1 MTPKLGKEGGAF
13 AAPKALTEAALGDPD
28 RAAELLLWKANAWVL
43 ERLKR
48 PVPPHTASDF

>member
-1 MTPKLGKEGGAF
+1 MTAKIDKEGGTL
-13 AAPKALTEAALGDPD
+13 AAPKVLTEAALGDPE